1 MLEMYRE
8 GHVCGDMV
16 DTVGGRP
23 TGSVRISF
31 GYMSTPGD
39 VDTLVSVIRDN
50 FVQDTSDNDD
60 HDDPGDTG
68 LVTVTGLHVYPVKS
82 CAGMRVTR

>member
-1 MLEMYRE
+1 M
-8 GHVCGDMV
+8 CGDMV